1 MSNTLD
7 PFIRHEL
14 DNKPNDVHGRADK
27 GGREDTGLASRSG
40 TLAPDT
46 QRDMAAKQQG
56 NMRPAL
62 YYTQQEQ
69 TPCPEGV
76 WESER
81 TVQHKLLSK
90 EDFPLG

>member
-1 MSNTLD
+1 MSNTLE

-62 YYTQQEQ
+62 YYTPARRACGRASA
-69 TPCPEGV
+69 PC
-76 WESER
+76 S
-81 TVQHKLLSK
+81 TSC
-90 EDFPLG
+90 

>member
-1 MSNTLD
+1 
-7 PFIRHEL
+7 
-14 DNKPNDVHGRADK
+14 
-27 GGREDTGLASRSG
+27 
-40 TLAPDT
+40 
-46 QRDMAAKQQG
+46 
-56 NMRPAL
+56 MRPAL

-90 EDFPLG
+90 EEFPLG